1 MLLLLRGADHREGRS
16 QHDSNKGDILKLHHR
31 FSSRAMILTYLSILA
46 IFTLGAAP
54 VSKSVE
60 EAYPGLASGIL
71 QKAKVERLEKG
82 MVLKSQEVK
91 ITESYLQEQIQKAD
105 PKIQG
110 QLKKNLFFFLEQEAL
125 NRILL
130 NEARKSSKTP
140 EVDEQE
146 IIAEYLT
153 GKVTPVKVTDPE
165 VEAFYRDNKEMMGGM
180 PFEQVKES
188 IEHYLGEQKRRQAI
202 SGHIYALVEKA
213 SITVDAAWV
222 EKQNTLARD
231 NPVDRAR
238 SSGKPTL
245 VEFGAKG
252 CVPCD
257 MMQPIL
263 EALKKKYKDRLAILF
278 VHVGEEQILGARYGI
293 SSIPVQVFFDKTGKE
308 TFRHTGF
315 YKQEEVEKRLAEMGV
330 R

>member
-1 MLLLLRGADHREGRS
+1 MRLHDLL
-16 QHDSNKGDILKLHHR
+16 
-31 FSSRAMILTYLSILA
+31 SSRFNVLICLLMLA
-46 IFTLGAAP
+46 VFMLGAAP
-54 VSKSVE
+54 VGRSVE

-71 QKAKVERLEKG
+71 KKAKLERLEKG
-82 MVLKSQEVK
+82 MVLRSQEVN
-91 ITESYLQEQIQKAD
+91 ITESYLKELIRKTD
-105 PKIQG
+105 PKIQD
-110 QLKKNLFFFLEQEAL
+110 QLRKNLFFFLEQEAL
-125 NRILL
+125 NGILL
-130 NEARKSSKTP
+130 NEARKSVKTP
-140 EVDEQE
+140 GADEQE
-146 IIAEYLT
+146 IITEYLM
-153 GKVTPVKVTDPE
+153 GKVTPAKVTDE
-165 VEAFYRDNKEMMGGM
+165 ELAAFYRDNKEMMGGM

-188 IEHYLGEQKRRQAI
+188 IEQYLGEHKRRQAV
-202 SGHIYALVEKA
+202 SDHVYAVVEKA
-213 SITVDAAWV
+213 SITVDAGWV
-222 EKQNTLARD
+222 EKQNALAKD

-238 SSGKPTL
+238 SSGKPIL

-263 EALKKKYKDRLAILF
+263 EALKKKYKDRLTVLF

-293 SSIPVQVFFDKTGKE
+293 SSIPVQVFYDKTGKE